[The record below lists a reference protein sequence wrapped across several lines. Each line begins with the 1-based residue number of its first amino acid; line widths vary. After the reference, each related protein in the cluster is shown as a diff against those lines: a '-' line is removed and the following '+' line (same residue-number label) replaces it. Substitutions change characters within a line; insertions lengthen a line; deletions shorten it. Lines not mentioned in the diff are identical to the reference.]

1 MARGEVGYGDSDEL
15 WDTFNM
21 SLPVRIDTLS
31 TEERLRLIEQ
41 LWESLRTSPE
51 AIPLTESQRAE
62 LDRRLDEL
70 DRGDVEGIPW
80 DEVLRRIKNRPS

>member
-1 MARGEVGYGDSDEL
+1 
-15 WDTFNM
+15 M
-21 SLPVRIDTLS
+21 SQPLQIEKLS

-41 LWESLRTSPE
+41 LWESLRATPE
-51 AIPLTESQRAE
+51 AIPLTDGQRAE

-80 DEVLRRIKNRPS
+80 NEVLRRIKNRAS

>member
-1 MARGEVGYGDSDEL
+1 
-15 WDTFNM
+15 M
-21 SLPVRIDTLS
+21 SQPLQIEKLS

-41 LWESLRTSPE
+41 LWESLRVSPE
-51 AIPLTESQRAE
+51 AIPLTDAQRAE

-80 DEVLRRIKNRPS
+80 NEVLRRIKNRSS

>member
-1 MARGEVGYGDSDEL
+1 M
-15 WDTFNM
+15 WDTLGM
-21 SLPVRIDTLS
+21 SQPLQIEKLS

-41 LWESLRTSPE
+41 LWESLRATPE
-51 AIPLTESQRAE
+51 AIPLTDGQRAE

-80 DEVLRRIKNRPS
+80 NEVLRRIKNRAS